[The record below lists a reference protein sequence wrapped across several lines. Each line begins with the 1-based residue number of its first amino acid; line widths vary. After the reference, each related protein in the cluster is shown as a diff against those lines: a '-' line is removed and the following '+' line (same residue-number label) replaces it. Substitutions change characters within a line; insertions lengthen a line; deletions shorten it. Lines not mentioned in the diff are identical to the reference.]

1 MLSAITDAPRRVA
14 AVRAWLIG
22 SVDGPDPWMRTYAA
36 DELEYMAASHPWAFR
51 PDSVDDLIGAAD
63 RSPDPAVADRV
74 KNVAN
79 VLRQHFA
86 GLSTS
91 EEKGPSSP

>member
-1 MLSAITDAPRRVA
+1 MGSHWE
-14 AVRAWLIG
+14 RARANG
-22 SVDGPDPWMRTYAA
+22 NSTNGGPDPWMRTYAA
-36 DELEYMAASHPWAFR
+36 DELEYMATSHPWAFR
-51 PDSVDDLIGAAD
+51 PDSIDDLTAAAD

-79 VLRQHFA
+79 VLRQHFE
-86 GLSTS
+86 GLSNP